1 MNTCA
6 WRLAAV
12 LLALTSTSFSQ
23 DDAQEPAWDIGY
35 RAGVALGK
43 GEPSNDL
50 PIAGNLFVRRRF
62 DERWALSAW
71 IESAAGDF
79 EQPAKV
85 VGLVQDPNVAD
96 IDADLSTLTFGLAG
110 ERTLWSSAGG
120 SQLYGLLGV
129 AYSSLDADD
138 TSGALAGGG
147 TFDITTDP
155 GSEILGSLGLGYRWR
170 LWKHVSLETLVRYDY
185 HFADWEVRDTISGN
199 TGSIDDYSTYA
210 FLVGLSY
217 SF

>member
-1 MNTCA
+1 MNACT
-6 WRLAAV
+6 WRPGAV
-12 LLALTSTSFSQ
+12 LLALTSTSFARGS
-23 DDAQEPAWDIGY
+23 AQEPTWDIGY
-35 RAGVALGK
+35 RAGVSLGK

-62 DERWALSAW
+62 DESWALSAW

-96 IDADLSTLTFGLAG
+96 IDAALSVLTLGLAG
-110 ERTLWSSAGG
+110 ERTLWSYGGG
-120 SQLYGLLGV
+120 SRLYGLLGA
-129 AYSSLDADD
+129 AYSSIDADD
-138 TSGALAGGG
+138 TSGALQGGG

-155 GSEILGSLGLGYRWR
+155 GSEILGSLGLGYQWR
-170 LWKHVSLETLVRYDY
+170 PWKHVSLEGLVRYDY

-199 TGSIDDYSTYA
+199 TGSIDDYSSYA

>member
-1 MNTCA
+1 MKTCA
-6 WRLAAV
+6 WRSAV
-12 LLALTSTSFSQ
+12 LLALTSTTFSQ
-23 DDAQEPAWDIGY
+23 GGAQERAWDIGY

-62 DERWALSAW
+62 NQDWALSAW
-71 IESAAGDF
+71 IESASGDF

-96 IDADLSTLTFGLAG
+96 IDADLSVLTLGLAG
-110 ERTLWSSAGG
+110 ERTFLSSDGG
-120 SQLYGLLGV
+120 AQLYGLLGV
-129 AYSSLDADD
+129 GFSSIDADD
-138 TSGALAGGG
+138 TSGPLAGGG
-147 TFDITTDP
+147 TFDITTDA
-155 GSEILGSLGLGYRWR
+155 GSEILGSLGLGYRQP
-170 LWKHVSLETLVRYDY
+170 LWKRLSFEALVRYDR

-199 TGSIDDYSTYA
+199 TGSIDDYSTWA